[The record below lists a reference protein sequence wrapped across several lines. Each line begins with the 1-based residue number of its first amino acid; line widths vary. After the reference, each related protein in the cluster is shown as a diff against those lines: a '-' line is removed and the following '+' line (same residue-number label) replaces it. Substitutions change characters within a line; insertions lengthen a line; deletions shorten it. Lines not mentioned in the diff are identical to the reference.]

1 MKQLRLIVSLA
12 ALILATATQAQ
23 GVKAGAIQIDRA
35 YARATAPG
43 QPAGGAY
50 LRLDNRG
57 PADRLLV
64 ASADVSQRVELHEM
78 KMEADVM
85 RMRQVDAIELPANKV
100 VELKPGGLHIMLI
113 GLKAPLKAGERFPMT
128 LRFEKAGEVKLDVAV
143 EAVKPAGPGHHDMK
157 H

>member
-1 MKQLRLIVSLA
+1 MKLRLILSLA
-12 ALILATATQAQ
+12 ALLVATATQAQ
-23 GVKAGAIQIDRA
+23 AVKAGAIQIDRA
-35 YARATAPG
+35 FARATAPG

-57 PADRLLV
+57 PADRLLA
-64 ASADVSQRVELHEM
+64 ASADVSQRVEMHEM
-78 KMEADVM
+78 KMEGDVM
-85 RMRQVDAIELPANKV
+85 RMRQVEAIELPSNKV

-143 EAVKPAGPGHHDMK
+143 ETVKAAHGHHDMK